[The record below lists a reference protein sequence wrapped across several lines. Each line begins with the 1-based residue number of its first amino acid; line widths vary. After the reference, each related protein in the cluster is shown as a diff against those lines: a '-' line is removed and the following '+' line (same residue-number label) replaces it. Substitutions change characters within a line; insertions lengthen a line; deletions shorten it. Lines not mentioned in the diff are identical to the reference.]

1 MFELLLQADKAI
13 AGGFLDQA
21 EKTYWQ
27 LIELDPTNA
36 IAVAGLARI
45 SMERGD
51 ERMAKNFAE
60 RALGIDPDSILA
72 RRLLDW
78 IEHGRAG
85 NGADEP
91 PSLPLLAVEQLEAI
105 SRRRSK
111 DTGAA
116 GDSPETLELL
126 WDETSKPAAAA
137 TPTATPGVTP
147 KKDRGKTRPD
157 QIGSMPAEPLRERRQ
172 AGRLAAAAAAAAAA
186 AREPVRS
193 RHEPHHAMPVGRFRF
208 DAGSLKGPA
217 VDGFS
222 AAEMAAAVAAV
233 DDLDDAAPQAGAAAP
248 QGIAAVPHLGGTDPK
263 AGELGDPLGTVDA
276 TDAADSVALRLA
288 MLGGEVDLDAA
299 EREAALDAESESEAA
314 DDMFEAAEAVASGYL
329 THLPRATPPSVAP
342 ATTASEWPS
351 LTDQSEFP
359 GADSA
364 EAEAEAEAAAEAE
377 TPVQAE
383 SASEAEAAVQ
393 AVAAAEARAA
403 AEALREVAGS
413 APAAPQAT
421 DDDRPYVRRSLPT
434 QGANDPTE
442 EEAEAQALR
451 EAMAIVL
458 AGDGEAG
465 EAVSQPDKPKPS
477 VTESAVDSEA
487 PAEAATVPQVDHG
500 QTAGNQATEP
510 EPEAGPAKPEPT
522 PERRRGGIFH
532 RIRGN

>member
-1 MFELLLQADKAI
+1 
-13 AGGFLDQA
+13 
-21 EKTYWQ
+21 
-27 LIELDPTNA
+27 
-36 IAVAGLARI
+36 
-45 SMERGD
+45 
-51 ERMAKNFAE
+51 
-60 RALGIDPDSILA
+60 
-72 RRLLDW
+72 
-78 IEHGRAG
+78 
-85 NGADEP
+85 
-91 PSLPLLAVEQLEAI
+91 
-105 SRRRSK
+105 
-111 DTGAA
+111 
-116 GDSPETLELL
+116 
-126 WDETSKPAAAA
+126 
-137 TPTATPGVTP
+137 
-147 KKDRGKTRPD
+147 
-157 QIGSMPAEPLRERRQ
+157 
-172 AGRLAAAAAAAAAA
+172 
-186 AREPVRS
+186 
-193 RHEPHHAMPVGRFRF
+193 
-208 DAGSLKGPA
+208 
-217 VDGFS
+217 
-222 AAEMAAAVAAV
+222 
-233 DDLDDAAPQAGAAAP
+233 
-248 QGIAAVPHLGGTDPK
+248 
-263 AGELGDPLGTVDA
+263 
-276 TDAADSVALRLA
+276 
-288 MLGGEVDLDAA
+288 VDLDAA

-383 SASEAEAAVQ
+383 SASEAEDAVH

-465 EAVSQPDKPKPS
+465 EATGSRNRPEPS
-477 VTESAVDSEA
+477 AAGPATEATTEATTEAEA
-487 PAEAATVPQVDHG
+487 PAKPTTEPT
-500 QTAGNQATEP
+500 TEP
-510 EPEAGPAKPEPT
+510 EPTSAGHAAGPEPT
-522 PERRRGGIFH
+522 SAGHAAEPEPETAPGEPEPAPERRKGGLFH